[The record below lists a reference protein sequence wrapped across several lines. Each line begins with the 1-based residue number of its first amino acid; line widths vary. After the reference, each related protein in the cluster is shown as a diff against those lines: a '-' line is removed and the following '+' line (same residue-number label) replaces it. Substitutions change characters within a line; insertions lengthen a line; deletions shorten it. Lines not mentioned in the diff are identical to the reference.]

1 MDSEAQQNAELVAD
15 EAKERFF
22 LLNQRI
28 DDIVAFQKRKG
39 PWYRDTSV
47 VISVAAF
54 LISIVTTVFSW
65 YRSYQQDV
73 TAIQGQLSAV
83 LERATALQRTN
94 FDYYFKLKDDP
105 LYGSVSA
112 VLNQEN
118 VQLAT
123 QAYSLARTLGENA
136 SVTQLTNA
144 AFFLMASDLSIPGKE
159 LLDKA
164 AQRADNSVDYVAA
177 MRLLG
182 GLQYKLGN
190 PEAGN
195 EAYAK
200 ATRAFEKFPSER
212 NESYENLTQAY
223 THIYW
228 ANMLQLA
235 DCNAAA
241 EHMRTAEKFWNKI
254 PGAAAQQQG
263 RPAMTVNCQL
273 VPQQKTP

>member
-1 MDSEAQQNAELVAD
+1 MDHDAQQDDEPVAD
-15 EAKERFF
+15 ETKERFF
-22 LLNQRI
+22 LLSQRI

-39 PWYRDTSV
+39 AWYRDTSV

-54 LISIVTTVFSW
+54 LISMVTTVFSW
-65 YRSYQQDV
+65 YRSYQQDI

-94 FDYYFKLKDDP
+94 FDYYYKLKDDP

-123 QAYSLARTLGENA
+123 QAYSLARALGENA
-136 SVTQLTNA
+136 SVTQLNNA
-144 AFFLMASDLSIPGKE
+144 AYFLMASDLSVPGKE

-164 AQRADNSVDYVAA
+164 AQRADNSVEYVGA
-177 MRLLG
+177 MRMLG
-182 GLQYKLGN
+182 ALQYKLGN

-195 EAYAK
+195 EAYTK

-228 ANMLQLA
+228 ANVLQIT
-235 DCNAAA
+235 DCNAAN
-241 EHMRTAEKFWNKI
+241 EHMRTAEKFWNKM
-254 PGAAAQQQG
+254 PGAAQQQG
-263 RPAMTVNCQL
+263 RPVMTINCQWG
-273 VPQQKTP
+273 QQQRSQ